1 MPQPA
6 PAAMKP
12 VILADHYPISA
23 MISVG
28 PADFCLKKTRPTLG
42 SSSAADKAS
51 ATCYL
56 VEQLQ
61 YLYVRVVREH
71 GVAARSSS
79 APVAVA
85 TTSFASGA
93 TLAMGAA
100 GDLQGGR
107 RGRACVSPRP
117 GPCRHPR
124 RRRTG

>member
-61 YLYVRVVREH
+61 YLYGCMCEWCASTAWQPDLR
-71 GVAARSSS
+71 AR
-79 APVAVA
+79 
-85 TTSFASGA
+85 
-93 TLAMGAA
+93 LW
-100 GDLQGGR
+100 Q
-107 RGRACVSPRP
+107 
-117 GPCRHPR
+117 
-124 RRRTG
+124 